1 MKNFLSL
8 TMLAAASTASPVLLP
23 RAEGLVYNYT
33 NSFGL
38 AFSQMNASLP
48 NITVFATGGT
58 IAGSGSSSSST
69 TGYSIGS
76 VTVSALIDAVPEV
89 LNISNIAGVQI
100 SNVGSEDITSDIL
113 LKLAKQINEVICG
126 DPTMSGAVVTHGTDT
141 MEESAFFLDSTVTC
155 GKPVVIVGAMRP
167 STAISADG
175 PSNLLQ
181 AVTVA
186 VDPKSKDRGALVVLN
201 DRIASAFYITKNN
214 ANTLETFKPVEQ
226 GFLGVLTSDEP
237 FYYYPAV
244 TPTGKISFDI
254 SSVTSIPRV
263 DILYSYQNMQNDT
276 LYNAVSSGAK
286 GIVIAGA
293 GAGGVSTSFNYALE
307 DVINRF
313 SIPIVQSYRTNAGEV
328 PQSDVSSTTATHI
341 GSGFYTPQKS
351 RILLGL
357 LLATGNSFD
366 DISSAFAKSRAA

>member
-1 MKNFLSL
+1 MNRFLSL
-8 TMLAAASTASPVLLP
+8 MTLAAASMASPVLLP

-76 VTVSALIDAVPEV
+76 VTVSALINAVPQV
-89 LNISNIAGVQI
+89 LNISNVAGVQI
-100 SNVGSEDITSDIL
+100 SNVGSEDITSTVL

-141 MEESAFFLDSTVTC
+141 LEETAFFLDSTITC
-155 GKPVVIVGAMRP
+155 GKPVVMVGAMRP

-186 VDPKSKDRGALVVLN
+186 VDPDSKDRGTMVVLN

-226 GFLGVLTSDEP
+226 GFLGVLVSDEA
-237 FYYYPAV
+237 FYYYPPV
-244 TPTGKISFDI
+244 TPTGKRSFSI
-254 SSVTSIPRV
+254 ASVTSIPRV
-263 DILYSYQNMQNDT
+263 DILYSYQDMQNDT

-307 DVINRF
+307 DVMNRF
-313 SIPIVQSYRTNAGEV
+313 KIPIVQSYRTNAGEV
-328 PQSDVSSTTATHI
+328 PLSDVSSTTATHI

-357 LLATGNSFD
+357 LLATDNSFA
-366 DISSAFAKSRAA
+366 DISSAFAQSRVD